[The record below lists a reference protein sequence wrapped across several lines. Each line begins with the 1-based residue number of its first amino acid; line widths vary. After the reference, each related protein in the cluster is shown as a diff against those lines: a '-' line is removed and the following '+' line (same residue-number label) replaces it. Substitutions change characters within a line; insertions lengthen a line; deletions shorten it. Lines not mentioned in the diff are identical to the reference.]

1 MRRPRIGVV
10 GSNMVDLIAYASRMP
25 IVGETLE
32 APSFEMGFGGKGA
45 NQAVAAAKLGASVV
59 MVSKVG
65 DDMFAEGTVKNLSS
79 FGIDTTHVHR
89 VKGRSSGVA
98 PIVVD
103 LSGANAILIIKG
115 ANADLSPS
123 DVDEAAEALK
133 KCDLILL
140 QLEVPLETVYA
151 AIAFGKRNGIKTLL
165 NPAPATPALDLAR
178 IVDVDFFVP
187 NETELAILAG
197 VPVDSEAEIAA
208 AAARLLDKGLRTI
221 VVTMGARGALL
232 AIPGAFTRIE
242 PVRTAPVDTTGAG
255 DAFVGAFARY
265 IVTAELAEALRLASR
280 YAADSVTRRGTQ
292 KAYASLEAFEAYC
305 AQLELGRRL
314 MIVQRTVP
322 NDRPRTR
329 YLCRTKARTT
339 TGRAPSVAMAA
350 MSPHKMS

>member
-1 MRRPRIGVV
+1 MRRPRIAVV
-10 GSNMVDLIAYASRMP
+10 GSNMVDLIAYAPRMP

-65 DDMFAEGTVKNLSS
+65 DDMFAEGTVKNLAS

-103 LSGANAILIIKG
+103 PSGANAILIIKG
-115 ANADLSPS
+115 ANADLSPA

-133 KCDLILL
+133 NCDLILL

-151 AIAFGKRNGIKTLL
+151 AIAFGKANGIKTLL

-178 IVDVDFFVP
+178 IVNVDFFVP
-187 NETELAILAG
+187 NETELAILSDM
-197 VPVDSEAEIAA
+197 PVDSESEIV
-208 AAARLLDKGLRTI
+208 AAARSLLDRGLKTI
-221 VVTMGARGALL
+221 VVTMGGRGALL
-232 AIPGAFTRIE
+232 ATPNSLKRIE
-242 PVRTAPVDTTGAG
+242 PVPTAPIDTTGAG
-255 DAFVGAFARY
+255 DAFVGAFAHF
-265 IVTAELAEALRLASR
+265 IVTAEIEQALRLASR

-305 AQLELGRRL
+305 ARL
-314 MIVQRTVP
+314 
-322 NDRPRTR
+322 N
-329 YLCRTKARTT
+329 
-339 TGRAPSVAMAA
+339 SAA
-350 MSPHKMS
+350 Q